1 MLAVPVRHTLGTV
14 RPRPTVLAN
23 AGVRHH
29 AEALKQPI
37 IGSVAYGWIFVVS
50 LGTASFW
57 SSALMLEVG
66 WQIHDNGLI
75 RPPLEVNLIP
85 MLPVVSLYLST
96 KDLHF

>member
-1 MLAVPVRHTLGTV
+1 MLVIVILDNFAFLLCFVMF
-14 RPRPTVLAN
+14 
-23 AGVRHH
+23 
-29 AEALKQPI
+29 
-37 IGSVAYGWIFVVS
+37 VAFDIFVVS